1 MPGLRVELATPI
13 RLVLAEDADEVIIP
27 GSDGYFGVLPGHAP
41 LLALLGVGEVMC
53 RIGRMERY
61 LAVSGGFAEVGP
73 ERVTILAETAER
85 PEDVDQTRAQA
96 ARERAERQL
105 AGRGGAE
112 EIDYAEVASAL
123 ERAQVRLR
131 VATRRAG

>member
-1 MPGLRVELATPI
+1 
-13 RLVLAEDADEVIIP
+13 
-27 GSDGYFGVLPGHAP
+27 
-41 LLALLGVGEVMC
+41 
-53 RIGRMERY
+53 
-61 LAVSGGFAEVGP
+61 
-73 ERVTILAETAER
+73 VTILAETAER